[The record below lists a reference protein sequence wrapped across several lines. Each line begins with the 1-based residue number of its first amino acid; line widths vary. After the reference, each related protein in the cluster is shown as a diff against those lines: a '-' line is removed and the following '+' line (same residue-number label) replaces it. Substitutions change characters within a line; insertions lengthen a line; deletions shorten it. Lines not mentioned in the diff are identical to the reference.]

1 MLEKRHEAL
10 RDILRDRLGDDAARL
25 MPSLDIAD
33 PGDVYVDP
41 PVGAL
46 DRVR

>member
-10 RDILRDRLGDDAARL
+10 REILRTRFGEDAARL
-25 MPSLDIAD
+25 MPPLDMAH

-41 PVGAL
+41 PVCT
-46 DRVR
+46 VS